1 MPGTATGTALL
12 DTSLREQVVT
22 VKTGNLLTG
31 VQLQTTLFR
40 PAGDGPHPVVV
51 INHGKAPGEPAY
63 QRRYRPL
70 RVVTEF
76 VKRGYAVV
84 VPMRQGFAGS
94 SGFYQSAGCNFARS
108 GLQHAQNIRDVI
120 AWLNTQT
127 DLDSRRLVI
136 IGHSQGGLATLALG
150 TFQLPNVVGLVNFA
164 GGLRNDEC
172 TESGKQL
179 ASDVSTYA
187 SRTAVPSLWFYG
199 SNDSILPVPV
209 WQSMHRN
216 YQQAGGKA
224 RLIAVGEYEND
235 AHFMFAR
242 ATGIDQW
249 LPVVSGFFGELG
261 LPFAPRNP

>member
-1 MPGTATGTALL
+1 M
-12 DTSLREQVVT
+12 
-22 VKTGNLLTG
+22 VKTGNLITG
-31 VQLQTTLFR
+31 VRLQTTVFR
-40 PAGDGPHPVVV
+40 PPGNGPYPVIV

-70 RVVTEF
+70 RVVNEF

-94 SGFYQSAGCNFARS
+94 SGFYQSAGCNFERS
-108 GLQHAQNIRDVI
+108 GLQHAENVRDVI
-120 AWLNTQT
+120 AWLNTQA
-127 DLDSRRLVI
+127 DLDANRLVV

-150 TFQLPNVVGLVNFA
+150 TFQLPNVAGLINFA
-164 GGLRNDEC
+164 GGLRNDDC

-179 ASDVSTYA
+179 ASYVGNYA
-187 SRTAVPSLWFYG
+187 NRTTVPSLWFYG
-199 SNDSILPVPV
+199 SNDSILPVSV

-224 RLIAVGEYEND
+224 RLVAVGNFEND

-242 ATGIDQW
+242 PAGINQW
-249 LPVVSGFFGELG
+249 LPAVASFFDELG
-261 LPFAPRNP
+261 LPFAPRSQ